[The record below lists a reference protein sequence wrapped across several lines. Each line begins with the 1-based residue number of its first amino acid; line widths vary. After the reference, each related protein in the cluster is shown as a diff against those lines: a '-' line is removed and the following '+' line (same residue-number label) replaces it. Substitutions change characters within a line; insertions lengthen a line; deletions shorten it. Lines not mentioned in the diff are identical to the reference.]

1 LLLIPIEWETALWW
15 IMLSTGVAAAGIGIA
30 ANALDRRK
38 ANWPARHKR
47 FWLHIASYG
56 LLSISILAFALRGL
70 STPA

>member
-1 LLLIPIEWETALWW
+1 LLLIPIEWESTLWW
-15 IMLSTGVAAAGIGIA
+15 AMLSTGIAAAGISIA

-38 ANWPARHKR
+38 NNRPSEQQR